1 MQQTWVV
8 GRVFQLRRAMTTRLN
23 LRKNTLAL
31 SGWTWTAKCARK
43 DLVLAARW
51 IFLYIFSQV
60 GLEQS
65 TLSCSWDDHDSVR
78 RAGVRVQVQVTK
90 RRRRGLLKRLWNPVV
105 SSCLN
110 VCCRFHH

>member
-23 LRKNTLAL
+23 LRKYTLAL
-31 SGWTWTAKCARK
+31 SGWTWQVRTQRLGARSK
-43 DLVLAARW
+43 VDC
-51 IFLYIFSQV
+51 LYIFSQV

-78 RAGVRVQVQVTK
+78 RAGVRVQVLVTK